1 MNRYWIVSAL
11 CLFLWGST
19 GAQAAGCVSGA
30 VAGGVVGH
38 VAGHHGLIGAAVGC
52 AIGHHEAAVK
62 QKQANQADRANQN
75 NVH

>member
-1 MNRYWIVSAL
+1 MNRYWIVYAV
-11 CLFLWGST
+11 CICFGCST

-52 AIGHHEAAVK
+52 AIGHHEATVK
-62 QKQANQADRANQN
+62 QKQANQADRNNQS